1 MLPLSR
7 PYDESKVL
15 CLTHGATD
23 TSIVR
28 AYVDQVASG
37 RWHDELREE
46 EQSVYDESYGL
57 RFDIYERVH
66 LSDDLVGIDQLEEV
80 ELTPH
85 IQVIPSG
92 DQVTVRGSLLLAGVY
107 IGATQQRKSE
117 SLEHWIPVEITLPL
131 NRVRSLEDICV
142 DIEHFD
148 VDLLSTRSLNITGVL
163 SLKGIT
169 VEQPAVQAWE
179 PEQITVTH
187 ESAPESEE
195 PTWLRD
201 YGQGE
206 RPYLA
211 QEVVPSSLASPTQQE
226 APEAQI
232 SNVKQEGESLN
243 RTQPDASHI
252 LQVSEQYAANLYQQ
266 FSNQASAPS
275 EALAFAER
283 VESGYQQP
291 AQANSQ
297 VQAGEESP
305 DQGAQELSYEY
316 ASRIEQQP
324 EPPAIETATD
334 EQKETP
340 QEQTQ
345 AASAQDEQERLFAVN
360 TEASP
365 YDTET
370 AQPLWGD
377 LLAKKAQTQPEAE
390 PAPKPQA
397 EALVSSEDSKA
408 PAANLTWS
416 DTPWSKASVSSGVQT
431 AADDTAEA
439 EFRNETQQEEI
450 EAAAI
455 AEETIEEIQREAE
468 EILAQEEQERERDA
482 EIVLEAEDEPAPIVQ
497 EKKEMKVAIGSA
509 KPSNPSTAEQ
519 IGYSSILSSSMQT
532 KEKERAAEQRINE
545 AEAQAEAQA
554 YEEVHWQSLFLN
566 RVQDDRGFKKVRM
579 CIVQRDE
586 TLDTIA
592 GRYEM
597 NPREIALYNRL
608 EEDSITQGQVLY
620 IPS

>member
-1 MLPLSR
+1 M
-7 PYDESKVL
+7 
-15 CLTHGATD
+15 
-23 TSIVR
+23 
-28 AYVDQVASG
+28 
-37 RWHDELREE
+37 
-46 EQSVYDESYGL
+46 YDESYGL

-201 YGQGE
+201 YDQGE

-211 QEVVPSSLASPTQQE
+211 QEVVPASLASLSQQE

-232 SNVKQEGESLN
+232 SNVNQESLN
-243 RTQPDASHI
+243 RTQPDASYI
-252 LQVSEQYAANLYQQ
+252 PQVSEQYAANLYQQ
-266 FSNQASAPS
+266 FSNPSSAPN

-291 AQANSQ
+291 AQASPQ
-297 VQAGEESP
+297 VQAEEESQA
-305 DQGAQELSYEY
+305 QGAQELSYEY

-324 EPPAIETATD
+324 EQPAIETATY
-334 EQKETP
+334 EQEVTP
-340 QEQTQ
+340 QELTQ

-360 TEASP
+360 AEASP
-365 YDTET
+365 YDTEA

-377 LLAKKAQTQPEAE
+377 LLAKKAQTHPEAE

-397 EALVSSEDSKA
+397 EFLVSSEDSKA

-416 DTPWSKASVSSGVQT
+416 DTPWSKASVSSGVQA
-431 AADDTAEA
+431 AADDAAEA
-439 EFRNETQQEEI
+439 EFRNEAQQEET
-450 EAAAI
+450 EASAI

-482 EIVLEAEDEPAPIVQ
+482 EVALEAEDEPAPIVQ

-509 KPSNPSTAEQ
+509 KPANPSTAEQ

-597 NPREIALYNRL
+597 HPREIALYNRL